1 MTVTPRPGIMDVAA
15 YVGGEA
21 HLAGHNRVIRLASNE
36 TPLGPSPRA
45 MEAYRAHAGELHR
58 YPDGGALELRRA
70 LARHYG
76 IDADRIVCGAGSD
89 ELIALLVRAY
99 AGPGD
104 EVLYSRHG
112 FLMYAISAKTAGA
125 VAVAA
130 PEQDLTADPDALL
143 AHVTPR
149 TKILFLANPNNPTG
163 SLLPAGTI
171 EKLRRMLPPTV
182 LLALDAAYAEYVTRP
197 DYEPGIKLV
206 EAFDNVV
213 MLRTFSKIYG
223 LAALRVGWAYC
234 PPAIADVLNRVRGPF
249 NVAAAAQAAAVA
261 ALEDKAHVDRARAH
275 NERWLPWFRKE
286 LEALGLTVYPSA
298 GNFLL
303 VKFPDAEAALA
314 FLNGRGII
322 PRRMASY
329 GLPDCLRI
337 TIGTEEELQAV
348 VTALAEFL
356 GHGARQHPAGMR

>member
-1 MTVTPRPGIMDVAA
+1 
-15 YVGGEA
+15 
-21 HLAGHNRVIRLASNE
+21 
-36 TPLGPSPRA
+36 
-45 MEAYRAHAGELHR
+45 
-58 YPDGGALELRRA
+58 
-70 LARHYG
+70 
-76 IDADRIVCGAGSD
+76 
-89 ELIALLVRAY
+89 
-99 AGPGD
+99 
-104 EVLYSRHG
+104 
-112 FLMYAISAKTAGA
+112 
-125 VAVAA
+125 
-130 PEQDLTADPDALL
+130 
-143 AHVTPR
+143 
-149 TKILFLANPNNPTG
+149 
-163 SLLPAGTI
+163 
-171 EKLRRMLPPTV
+171 
-182 LLALDAAYAEYVTRP
+182 
-197 DYEPGIKLV
+197 
-206 EAFDNVV
+206 

-275 NERWLPWFRKE
+275 NERWLPWFRKA

-337 TIGTEEELQAV
+337 TIGTEEELEAV
-348 VTALAEFL
+348 VAALAEFL
-356 GHGARQHPAGMR
+356 GHGARQQPAGVR